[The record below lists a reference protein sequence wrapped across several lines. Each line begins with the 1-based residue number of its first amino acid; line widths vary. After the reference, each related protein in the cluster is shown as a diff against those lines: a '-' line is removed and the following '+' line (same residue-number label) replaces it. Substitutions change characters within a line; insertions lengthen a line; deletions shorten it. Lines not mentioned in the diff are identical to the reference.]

1 MRPGRIDAADG
12 VCAQT
17 HRRQKGGSGKRIDG
31 ADGVCAKTRTGAGA
45 GSGKRIDGD
54 TQKKA
59 PNNRIL

>member
-1 MRPGRIDAADG
+1 MRPRRIDAADG

-17 HRRQKGGSGKRIDG
+17 HRRPKGGSGKRIDG
-31 ADGVCAKTRTGAGA
+31 ADGVCAKTRTGAG
-45 GSGKRIDGD
+45 SGKRIDGD